1 MTENGRDSGSE
12 GRGRRFEMMCGII
25 LAFLAAVL
33 ALSDLASGRFDG
45 NQLHAQSEK
54 TNAYSWYE
62 AKSIKQTLVEGQRD
76 LLSTLLTSGAI
87 QPGSREAMSTALT
100 EFDAKAGKYEKEKN
114 EILLGSSAVGQ
125 ENWAQDVNGEMGKII
140 GAEEWKAQEEA
151 LDNAGNTFDMSGL
164 FLQLSLVLGAI
175 ALVFQHDFAKR
186 LFFGGMVLLGAT
198 GLIVSIHA
206 FMQGLAAS

>member
-1 MTENGRDSGSE
+1 
-12 GRGRRFEMMCGII
+12 MMCGVI

-33 ALSDLASGRFDG
+33 AITDLASGRFEG
-45 NQLHAQSEK
+45 NQSHAESEK

-62 AKSIKQTLVEGQRD
+62 SKSIKQTLVEGQRD
-76 LLSTLLTSGAI
+76 LLSTLLNSGEI
-87 QPGSREAMSTALT
+87 QPGSRAAMSTMLT
-100 EFDAKAGKYEKEKN
+100 ELDAKAIKYEKEKN
-114 EILLGSSAVGQ
+114 EILLGSSVVGQ
-125 ENWAQDVNGEMGKII
+125 ENWAQDVNGELGKIV

-151 LDNAGNTFDMSGL
+151 LDNAGDIFDMSGL

-198 GLIVSIHA
+198 GLIVSIYA
-206 FMQGLAAS
+206 FTQGMAVQ